1 MFLTL
6 GVFAVGVMGEGFFG
20 VDASL
25 GMVLAFCRSTSRLSG
40 VVPIKLLGDVIMDGV
55 CGS

>member
-6 GVFAVGVMGEGFFG
+6 GVFAVGVMGEGFLG

-25 GMVLAFCRSTSRLSG
+25 GVVLAFCRSTSRLFG
-40 VVPIKLLGDVIMDGV
+40 VVPQLLGDVIMDGV